1 MDTTA
6 NSSSPSVRLRLRLGA
21 LMLVALLPLLA
32 WVVLAAE
39 ATRHATLDWLE
50 AELGDAAAIA
60 AAQEGRALS
69 QAAGLLRAMEDV
81 ARMDAQGCA
90 ALRPFLAGGPA
101 TGLAMHG
108 ADGRVLCGDVGG
120 AGHVRDAL
128 ARAALTKDGLVL
140 DATPGGLVLARA
152 VPGGAGVLAL
162 LLPPA
167 HLPPLALPLRREA
180 AGRMLVDVDD
190 GVVLIGDW
198 QGAAAGGQ
206 GGTVGAPR
214 LLAALR
220 GFGGGTVTG
229 RDGGGPPRLVGHAPV
244 PVPESVSARL
254 AMVIALDQAP
264 LLAEAAARRAEQWV
278 ASGALALIG
287 LLGAWLLAQAALV
300 RPVRALLERMGGQGQ
315 ARTLAALRPAG
326 EWLRQHADMAAAV
339 EAAGE
344 MFLRLDPALRVSYAS
359 PATRAVLGYA
369 RGEVLDASLTSEPGW
384 EGCVA
389 QLDALRR
396 GADRVAPVRLQARRR
411 DDAMVWLEVRAQALA
426 DGGFLLACRDVTAEQ
441 GLREQLAA
449 AQGALA
455 AVPMTDART
464 GLANR
469 ARFGDAI
476 EDELRRARRSQEPV
490 SLVLLRLEDWPATAA
505 RLGEAG
511 VEAALGRLA
520 RVLGGMLRRPG
531 DLAARLEEDL
541 FALLLP
547 TTDRIGAQ
555 RMAERLRE
563 AVAAEWAEL
572 PGAAPTAAIGAGCL
586 IPQAGEDDR
595 AALLELTEE
604 AMAEARPIAALSV
617 G

>member
-1 MDTTA
+1 METTPKNDA
-6 NSSSPSVRLRLRLGA
+6 LPARLRLRLGA
-21 LMLVALLPLLA
+21 VMLVAVLPLLA
-32 WVVLAAE
+32 WVAVAAE

-50 AELGDAAAIA
+50 AELRDGAAIA
-60 AAQEGRALS
+60 AAQEGQALDR
-69 QAAGLLRAMEDV
+69 AAGLLRAMAGV
-81 ARMDAQGCA
+81 ARVEAGGCA
-90 ALRPFLAGGPA
+90 ALAPFLAGGPA
-101 TGLAMHG
+101 ARLALHG
-108 ADGRVLCGDVGG
+108 PDGVALCGDVGG
-120 AGHVRDAL
+120 AGHVREALGRDAV
-128 ARAALTKDGLVL
+128 VL
-140 DATPGGLVLARA
+140 DAAPGGLVLARA
-152 VPGGAGVLAL
+152 VPVGDRGGVLAI

-180 AGRMLVDVDD
+180 AGRMLVDADD
-190 GVVLIGDW
+190 GMVLAGDG
-198 QGAAAGGQ
+198 QGAALAS
-206 GGTVGAPR
+206 PR

-220 GFGGGTVTG
+220 GIGAGTVAG
-229 RDGGGPPRLVGHAPV
+229 RDGGAVARLVGHAPV
-244 PVPESVSARL
+244 PAPEGVAARL
-254 AMVIALDQAP
+254 ALVIALDQAP

-278 ASGALALIG
+278 AGGVLGLVG
-287 LLGAWLLAQAALV
+287 LLGAWLLAQGALV
-300 RPVRALLERMGGQGQ
+300 RPVRALLERPVGEGQ

-369 RGEVLDASLTSEPGW
+369 RAEVMDAMLTAEPGW

-396 GADRVAPVRLQARRR
+396 GAERVAPVRLQARRR
-411 DDAMVWLEVRAQALA
+411 DDRMVWLEVRAQALA
-426 DGGFLLACRDVTAEQ
+426 DGGFLLACRDVDAEQ
-441 GLREQLAA
+441 GLRDQLAA

-455 AVPMTDART
+455 AVPMTDARS

-469 ARFGDAI
+469 ARFGDAV
-476 EDELRRARRSQEPV
+476 EDELRRARRAQEPV

-511 VEAALGRLA
+511 AEAALAKLA
-520 RVLGGMLRRPG
+520 RVLSCMLRRPG

-547 TTDRIGAQ
+547 TTDRIGVQ
-555 RMAERLRE
+555 RMADRLRE

-572 PGAAPTAAIGAGCL
+572 PGGAPLAAIGAGSL
-586 IPQAGEDDR
+586 IPRAGEDDR

-604 AMAEARPIAALSV
+604 ALAEARPVAALPV
-617 G
+617 T